1 MKKTSEEDLLLS
13 MTKRLNLVEKEFKEE
28 KQKNKVLQ
36 EEITKLKSEVITR
49 IKPESFSSCTEC
61 IKLKN
66 HINKLNDYISSL
78 KEFMKDNGFIL
89 MNSCPEEIFEEDSDL
104 NLNIIP
110 KEIDINILTKRIEEM
125 NFLTVKDG
133 DASRFEKDQDGI
145 YKLKVQKELNIFFYK
160 NGLVVETYNFYL
172 YNTIEA
178 KRILH
183 DILDGYMP
191 YILQKAFPHGVLLKI
206 VNNLHLDYTDP
217 PQDTKNVKEIARPK
231 VKEAMSGDDFLKL
244 FPEKV
249 IRNGKIYNIRE
260 DMESFLVTKKNN
272 DYNLDTNEYYLPENM
287 DKDIIDRDKLD
298 NIFDKFCKLKIKI
311 PCIDKIFLINANK
324 ELTIDLVYNFLNKRL
339 GEFKSRQKELI
350 LISTFPFRIYEKTL
364 KDNLEQLGLFP
375 SHFLIFEEKKN
386 YAK

>member
-13 MTKRLNLVEKEFKEE
+13 MTKRLNMVEKEFKEE

-36 EEITKLKSEVITR
+36 EEITKLKSEVITSN
-49 IKPESFSSCTEC
+49 IPESFSSCTEC

-78 KEFMKDNGFIL
+78 KEFIKDNGFIL

-104 NLNIIP
+104 MLNIIP

-125 NFLTVKDG
+125 NFLTVKNG

-145 YKLKVQKELNIFFYK
+145 FKLKVQKELNIFFYK
-160 NGLVVETYNFYL
+160 NGVVIESYNFYL
-172 YNTIEA
+172 YTTIEA

-191 YILQKAFPHGVLLKI
+191 YILQKFFPHGVLLKI
-206 VNNLHLDYTDP
+206 VNNLHLDYTDT
-217 PQDTKNVKEIARPK
+217 PQDSKNVKEIARPK

-272 DYNLDTNEYYLPENM
+272 DYNLDTNEYYLPEN
-287 DKDIIDRDKLD
+287 IDRDKLD
-298 NIFDKFCKLKIKI
+298 DKLDKICKLKIKI
-311 PCIDKIFLINANK
+311 SCIDKIFLINANK
-324 ELTIDLVYNFLNKRL
+324 ELTIDVVYNFLNKRL
-339 GEFKSRQKELI
+339 GEFKSRHKELI
-350 LISTFPFRIYEKTL
+350 LISTFPFRIYEKNL

-375 SHFLIFEEKKN
+375 SHFLLFEEKKN
-386 YAK
+386 YVK